1 MLPSHLYIKTS
12 SLTESG
18 EGKLGETT
26 TLDEIIIFVKTIIFV
41 PTEEYPKL
49 LDRPS
54 SATVE
59 LLASVCVAVW
69 SGGSALCVRVM
80 NESVCGYYFFFLSL
94 LLLFYLYVYVDCS
107 KFSPSTNDILTN
119 ITCYVVNNTLIKDA
133 TLSV

>member
-59 LLASVCVAVW
+59 LLASVCVGVW

-80 NESVCGYYFFFLSL
+80 NESVCGYYFFFSSL
-94 LLLFYLYVYVDCS
+94 CCCCF
-107 KFSPSTNDILTN
+107 
-119 ITCYVVNNTLIKDA
+119 TCMYMLIVPNSLPA
-133 TLSV
+133 QMIF

>member
-80 NESVCGYYFFFLSL
+80 NESVCGYYFFF
-94 LLLFYLYVYVDCS
+94 F
-107 KFSPSTNDILTN
+107 P
-119 ITCYVVNNTLIKDA
+119 
-133 TLSV
+133 LSVVVVLLVCIC

>member
-59 LLASVCVAVW
+59 LLASVCV
-69 SGGSALCVRVM
+69 VRW
-80 NESVCGYYFFFLSL
+80 ECSVCA
-94 LLLFYLYVYVDCS
+94 C
-107 KFSPSTNDILTN
+107 NE
-119 ITCYVVNNTLIKDA
+119 
-133 TLSV
+133 